1 MFEDK
6 RTKIVCT
13 LGPSTE
19 DDDVLREMIRAGMN
33 VARLNFSHG
42 DHEYHRNNIERVRR
56 ISDEL
61 GTPVAILTDTKGPEI
76 RTRANK
82 KHRPILLAT
91 GDEVDV
97 TTADVKS
104 NNDRI
109 ALDYEPLPQEVGAGD
124 VIFIDDG
131 LIGLEVKSV
140 EGDVIHCTVTNGGT
154 LGEHKGV
161 NIPNVAVGLPSVT
174 DQDIEDI
181 RFSCEIGV
189 DVIALSF
196 VRNAEG
202 VEEVRELCKGFG
214 GKDVQIYS
222 KIESAFAIQN
232 FDEILAASDGIM
244 VARGDLGVEIPPAD
258 VPRVQKVIIEKCNRE
273 YRPVITATQMLES
286 MRTNPRPTR
295 AEVTDVANAINDGT
309 DCVMLSGE
317 TAAGNYPVEAVRMM
331 ADVCRKT
338 EKYLPERHEYHDRDG
353 VHDVSSA
360 TGYSAVTTA
369 RLVDA
374 KALICPTL
382 SGHTARIMSAFRP
395 RLPIIAT
402 SPIPMALRRMCFYW
416 GVQSI
421 LAQEQG
427 TLTQICYGAI
437 QQARVDGLLQKGD
450 IAVITAGDPLSSPMS
465 KQGEI
470 TPDTPTNVCITA
482 EVF

>member
-1 MFEDK
+1 MPWALRKMEDVVFEDK

-161 NIPNVAVGLPSVT
+161 NIPNVASAFVCPQRRGRGGGQGALQGLWRKGRSDLLQDRVGLCHT
-174 DQDIEDI
+174 
-181 RFSCEIGV
+181 
-189 DVIALSF
+189 
-196 VRNAEG
+196 
-202 VEEVRELCKGFG
+202 EL
-214 GKDVQIYS
+214 
-222 KIESAFAIQN
+222 
-232 FDEILAASDGIM
+232 
-244 VARGDLGVEIPPAD
+244 
-258 VPRVQKVIIEKCNRE
+258 
-273 YRPVITATQMLES
+273 
-286 MRTNPRPTR
+286 
-295 AEVTDVANAINDGT
+295 
-309 DCVMLSGE
+309 
-317 TAAGNYPVEAVRMM
+317 
-331 ADVCRKT
+331 
-338 EKYLPERHEYHDRDG
+338 
-353 VHDVSSA
+353 
-360 TGYSAVTTA
+360 
-369 RLVDA
+369 
-374 KALICPTL
+374 
-382 SGHTARIMSAFRP
+382 
-395 RLPIIAT
+395 
-402 SPIPMALRRMCFYW
+402 
-416 GVQSI
+416 
-421 LAQEQG
+421 
-427 TLTQICYGAI
+427 
-437 QQARVDGLLQKGD
+437 
-450 IAVITAGDPLSSPMS
+450 
-465 KQGEI
+465 
-470 TPDTPTNVCITA
+470 
-482 EVF
+482 